1 MSKPRK
7 ADDHL
12 QTVAALRFRPPLPCP
27 GDGRRGDY
35 DGVSLRTGEADKASE
50 AVFVI
55 DESETGRVA
64 NSQIGI
70 KRVL

>member
-1 MSKPRK
+1 MTIFKR
-7 ADDHL
+7 L
-12 QTVAALRFRPPLPCP
+12 LRCDSDRPCP
-27 GDGRRGDY
+27 AQGDGRRGDY